1 MIELYH
7 CTDTR
12 SFRALWALEEL
23 GVDYALRMLPF
34 PPRVHAKEFLAS
46 NPLGTVPLL
55 VDGGTTMTE
64 SSAIIHYL
72 ATRYGPSSLAVAVDE
87 AGYGEY
93 LNGLH
98 YGEATLTFPQTIV
111 LRYSR
116 FEPPERRL
124 AQAVADYGSWFG
136 ARLRLLE
143 ARLADHQFAAADR
156 FTMAD
161 ISIGYALKLAHLS
174 GLAEFLPQPV
184 AEYWA
189 RLEPR
194 DGYRRAMTAQAREA
208 EEQHGAA
215 SKDVGA

>member
-23 GVDYALRMLPF
+23 GVDYALKMLPF
-34 PPRVHAKEFLAS
+34 PPRVYAKDFLAS

-55 VDGGTTMTE
+55 VDGGTKMTE
-64 SSAIIHYL
+64 SAAILHYL
-72 ATRYGPSSLAVAVDE
+72 ATRYGPSSLAVTEDE
-87 AGYGEY
+87 AGYGDY

-111 LRYSR
+111 LRYGR

-124 AQAVADYGSWFG
+124 AQAVEDYGAWFG

-143 ARLADHQFAAADR
+143 TRLADHEFAAANR

-161 ISIGYALKLAHLS
+161 ISIGYALKLAHFS
-174 GLAEFLPQPV
+174 GLAKLLPQSV
-184 AEYWA
+184 VEYWA

-208 EEQHGAA
+208 EAQLGVL
-215 SKDVGA
+215 SKEARA